1 MRLNTKCSIAI
12 HALILI
18 SEFGSTEKMTSEML
32 AKSIGCHSSAIR
44 CILNALQKSG
54 LISITRGVG
63 GAHLDKTPE
72 EITLWEIYSA
82 LEPDGLNHIIGIHPN
97 PSRLCPVGNH
107 IEAVLSEPY
116 GEIADA
122 VQHTMQTI
130 TLSRILDRYHQFVP
144 DYRDYFSAD
153 MPH

>member
-18 SEFGSTEKMTSEML
+18 SEFGEAEKMTSEML
-32 AKSIGCHSSAIR
+32 AKSIGCQSSAIR
-44 CILNALQKSG
+44 CILNALQKSK
-54 LISITRGVG
+54 LISIARGVG
-63 GAHLDKTPE
+63 GAHLDKAPE

-82 LEPDGLNHIIGIHPN
+82 LEPDGLEHIIGIHPN
-97 PSRLCPVGNH
+97 PSRLCPVGHH

-122 VQHTMQTI
+122 IQRTMQTI
-130 TLSRILDRYHQFVP
+130 TLRRILDRYHQFVP
-144 DYRDYFSAD
+144 DYRDYAD
-153 MPH
+153 TDKMY